1 MTQFLIAVVSLMVPL
16 VYLSWLNMWR
26 RNVRLRRRLSR
37 ALATVRELEG
47 DDLEPVQAGGEAS
60 VVLAALP
67 RHRDAA

>member
-47 DDLEPVQAGGEAS
+47 DEEPLQAGGEAS